1 MRNIL
6 FIHLESLNYAVYQT
20 NKRLF
25 PTLRR
30 WEQKSISFSN
40 YFSTATSTMMV
51 FSDLAYGGMLQ
62 NEPCNSLTDGLQKYC
77 YDASLFDDLQ
87 KAGYQVKMVGY
98 PLTNCD
104 DVEKSN
110 ERHFVGY
117 GMELKEIGPYT
128 CYLNA
133 LDNAMSE
140 EKPFAVW
147 ACNYIN
153 NVSCYHFIENISPQ
167 TGLDMWETGYTYMD
181 KCVDDL
187 LKILEKKDLV
197 ENTTIVFYGDH
208 GDDLFS
214 HGRHRGLTHAIEPY
228 AWLIHTPFWIYDSR
242 FASGEVRS
250 LIDTTD
256 IRYIVKELLCLS
268 DKVEK
273 KYRTDDLRLPFR
285 EYSFAR
291 NVYAGQKVREG
302 SFHKSYSLTDG
313 TFLFLAG
320 DEGMELYHIGMDAP
334 CQHNLLDYFIYQND
348 TLTLNK
354 SLYNKMRFHF
364 PNVIDK
370 GALIQI
376 EQIFYTLRKRLIK
389 EVETIFQYAECPNY
403 SLEIDFENI
412 RYGWEEQE
420 RRLYEEKQEQN
431 IISEIINHLLNNMQ
445 IARFAVYGDTSVEL
459 KGIYPT
465 IKQYKLSQIEDD
477 NADYEVLYIALQNLK
492 ELTNIKTWI
501 EQKKETTTMIIYIK
515 DWNETDTKLE
525 KQLDIIYKYQ
535 NLSVLKGTLYFIGGI
550 FDYPDSLTVPD
561 SFKVLAIMHFYNEA
575 DILDMTIQYLLS
587 QELDIYLVDNWSD
600 DGSYEIAQYYKET
613 YPKHVFLERFP
624 IEGSITYYDWYHQ
637 LEHTE
642 DIAAKIDYDWYIHYD
657 VDEMRVG
664 VWKDKTLRDTIYYVD
679 KLGFNAID
687 NIVIDF
693 KLTQNAV
700 QNIFMSNTY
709 FDFRYSTADF
719 HHRKTWKKID
729 KLDLKKTGGHI
740 AKFQNPKVFPL
751 KILNRHYP
759 FRSVE
764 QAYKKV
770 FIDRKPRF
778 EKENKERGWHGHYD
792 QIIKKE
798 DLLVDKNK
806 LILWDDAVCD
816 KYYVSLFLG
825 CGIPIDDKE
834 EFDIYKRY
842 LEGKRVVLYG
852 AGNYGKYFYENMA
865 ECSDIVAWVD
875 QEYAYLPWI
884 CCKKIQPIE
893 DIKDL
898 EFDAIFIAI
907 VNHKIKQ
914 EVEEQLICMG
924 ISKQIIY

>member
-6 FIHLESLNYAVYQT
+6 LIHLESLNYAVYQA

-25 PTLRR
+25 PTLQR

-87 KAGYQVKMVGY
+87 KAGYQVKMLGY
-98 PLTNCD
+98 PLTNCE

-117 GMELKEIGPYT
+117 GMKLEEIGPYT
-128 CYLNA
+128 CYLKSLENA
-133 LDNAMSE
+133 ITV

-153 NVSCYHFIENISPQ
+153 NVSCYSYIEDIPLE
-167 TGLDMWETGYTYMD
+167 TGLDMWKTGYTYMD
-181 KCVDDL
+181 NCVNDL
-187 LKILEKKDLV
+187 LKILEEKDLV
-197 ENTTIVFYGDH
+197 ENTTIIFYGDH

-242 FASGEVRS
+242 FVSEEINS

-256 IRYIVKELLCLS
+256 IRSIVKELLCLP
-268 DKVEK
+268 DKVEEK
-273 KYRTDDLRLPFR
+273 QKVDNLNLPFR
-285 EYSFAR
+285 EYSLSR

-302 SFHKSYSLTDG
+302 SFHKGYSLTDG
-313 TFLFLAG
+313 DFLLLAG

-334 CQHNLLDYFIYQND
+334 CQHNLLDYFIYQNN

-354 SLYNKMRFHF
+354 SIYNKMRFHF
-364 PNVIDK
+364 PYVMDK
-370 GALIQI
+370 GALKQI
-376 EQIFYTLRKRLIK
+376 EQIFYRFRKTLMK
-389 EVETIFQYAECPNY
+389 EVQTIYQYAECSNCN
-403 SLEIDFENI
+403 LEIDFENI
-412 RYGWEEQE
+412 RYGWEERE
-420 RRLYEEKQEQN
+420 RRLYEKAHKKN
-431 IISEIINHLLNNMQ
+431 IISEVINHLLNNMQ
-445 IARFAVYGDTSVEL
+445 LDELMVYGNIRNEL
-459 KGIYPT
+459 DGIYPT
-465 IKQYKLSQIEDD
+465 IKQWRYSRIEEM
-477 NADYEVLYIALQNLK
+477 NKNCEVFYIVLQDLK
-492 ELTNIKTWI
+492 ELINIKSWI
-501 EQKKETTTMIIYIK
+501 EQKKETTTMIIYIR
-515 DWNETDTKLE
+515 DWNETDIKLE
-525 KQLDIIYKYQ
+525 KQLDITYKYR
-535 NLSVLKGTLYFIGGI
+535 NLSVLKGTLYLTGGI
-550 FDYPDSLTVPD
+550 FDYPNSLIVPD
-561 SFKVLAIMHFYNEA
+561 SFKVLAVMHFYNEV
-575 DILDMTIQYLLS
+575 DILDRTIQYLLS
-587 QELDIYLVDNWSD
+587 QEVDIYLVDNWSN
-600 DGSYEIAQYYKET
+600 DGSYEIAQHYKEI
-613 YPKHVFLERFP
+613 YPEHIFLERFP
-624 IEGSITYYDWYHQ
+624 TEGSNTYYDWYHQ
-637 LEHTE
+637 LERTE
-642 DIAAKIDYDWYIHYD
+642 EIAAKMDYAWYMHYD
-657 VDEMRVG
+657 VDEMRVAA
-664 VWKDKTLRDTIYYVD
+664 WKDKTLRDAVYYVD
-679 KLGFNAID
+679 RLGFNAID

-693 KLTQNAV
+693 KLTQNDNH
-700 QNIFMSNTY
+700 NIFMSDTY
-709 FDFRYSTADF
+709 FDFRYSTTDF

-740 AKFQNPKVFPL
+740 AKFENPKIFPL

-759 FRSVE
+759 LRSIE

-778 EKENKERGWHGHYD
+778 EKENKERRWHGHYD

-798 DLLVDKNK
+798 DLLTDKNK

-825 CGIPIDDKE
+825 CGIPINDKE
-834 EFDIYKRY
+834 VFDIYKRY
-842 LEGKRVVLYG
+842 LEDKKIVLYG

-865 ECSDIVAWVD
+865 ECSEIVAWVD
-875 QEYAYLPWI
+875 REYMYLPWI

-893 DIKDL
+893 DIKDI

-907 VNHKIKQ
+907 VNHKIRQ
-914 EVEEQLICMG
+914 EVEANLIQMG
-924 ISKQIIY
+924 VPKENIY

>member
-6 FIHLESLNYAVYQT
+6 LIHLESLNYAVYQA

-25 PTLRR
+25 PTLQH

-51 FSDLAYGGMLQ
+51 FSDLAYGGILQ
-62 NEPCNSLTDGLQKYC
+62 NEPCDSLTDGLQKYC

-87 KAGYQVKMVGY
+87 KVGYQAKMLGY

-110 ERHFVGY
+110 KRHFVGY
-117 GMELKEIGPYT
+117 GMELEEIGPYA
-128 CYLNA
+128 CYLKS
-133 LDNAMSE
+133 LENAMTA

-153 NVSCYHFIENISPQ
+153 NVSCYSYIEDIPLE

-181 KCVDDL
+181 NCVNDL
-187 LKILEKKDLV
+187 LKILEKKDLA
-197 ENTTIVFYGDH
+197 ENTTIIFYGDH

-228 AWLIHTPFWIYDSR
+228 ASLIHTPFWIYDSR
-242 FASGEVRS
+242 FAPGEVSS

-256 IRYIVKELLCLS
+256 VRFIVKKLLCLS
-268 DKVEK
+268 DKVEEK
-273 KYRTDDLRLPFR
+273 QKADNLSLPFR
-285 EYSFAR
+285 EYSLGR

-302 SFHKSYSLTDG
+302 SFHKAYSLTDG

-334 CQHNLLDYFIYQND
+334 CQHNLLDYFIYQNN

-354 SLYNKMRFHF
+354 TLYNKMRFHF
-364 PNVIDK
+364 PSVMDK

-376 EQIFYTLRKRLIK
+376 EQIFYVFRKRLMK
-389 EVETIFQYAECPNY
+389 ETEAIYQYAECPNY
-403 SLEIDFENI
+403 NLEIDFENI
-412 RYGWEEQE
+412 RYGWEVREK
-420 RRLYEEKQEQN
+420 RSYEKAHKRN
-431 IISEIINHLLNNMQ
+431 VISEIINHLLNSMQ
-445 IARFAVYGDTSVEL
+445 LDKLAIYGDIGDEL
-459 KGIYPT
+459 KGIYPA
-465 IKQYKLSQIEDD
+465 IKQRRLLRIEEA
-477 NADYEVLYIALQNLK
+477 NKNCEVLYIALRDSK
-492 ELTNIKTWI
+492 ELTKIKPWI
-501 EQKKETTTMIIYIK
+501 EQHKETTIIVYIRY
-515 DWNETDTKLE
+515 WNEADIKLE
-525 KQLDIIYKYQ
+525 KQMDITYKYQ
-535 NLSVLKGTLYFIGGI
+535 NLSVLRGTLYFIGGI
-550 FDYPDSLTVPD
+550 FDYPESLIVPD

-575 DILDMTIQYLLS
+575 DILDITILYLLS

-600 DGSYEIAQYYKET
+600 DGSFEIAQHYKEI
-613 YPKHVFLERFP
+613 YPERVFLEQFP
-624 IEGSITYYDWYHQ
+624 TEGSNTYYDWYHQ
-637 LEHTE
+637 LERTE
-642 DIAAKIDYDWYIHYD
+642 EIAAKMDYAWYMHYD
-657 VDEMRVG
+657 VDEMRMG
-664 VWKDKTLRDTIYYVD
+664 AWKNKTLRETVYYID

-693 KLTQNAV
+693 KLTQNDDH
-700 QNIFMSNTY
+700 NIFMSDTY
-709 FDFRYSTADF
+709 FDFRYSTTDF

-740 AKFQNPKVFPL
+740 AKFQNPKIFPL

-759 FRSVE
+759 FRSIE

-792 QIIKKE
+792 QIVKKE
-798 DLLVDKNK
+798 DLLADKNK
-806 LILWDDAVCD
+806 LILWDETVRD
-816 KYYVSLFLG
+816 KYYISLFLG
-825 CGIPIDDKE
+825 CGIPINDKE

-884 CCKKIQPIE
+884 CCKKIQSIE
-893 DIKDL
+893 AIKNL
-898 EFDAIFIAI
+898 EFDVIFIAI
-907 VNHKIKQ
+907 VNHKIRQK
-914 EVEEQLICMG
+914 VEEQLICMG
-924 ISKQIIY
+924 IPKEKIY